1 MKARRFGSSFG
12 AHTSECFVSYRIVSN
27 ASRPNQQEVKA
38 ARVPNM
44 ANRSEVLSL
53 YRRCLRSM
61 MRIPDVDQ
69 RAVYR
74 VYVRDGFRSKAC
86 LEAGCKQASNAMT
99 DAKEQLDRM
108 NYYHSIRE
116 MKERQKLE
124 RKSDI
129 GSTGRS
135 SLGISEQSICS
146 QPTMKN
152 NRSTIEIDTSIS
164 NDRKDERYL
173 FVRQWLVKFIPHLH
187 EEDVAAYSNR
197 LINGG
202 FDCAESFRELHAKDL
217 DFMKVAHRRAV
228 VRALFS

>member
-1 MKARRFGSSFG
+1 MCIQRQS
-12 AHTSECFVSYRIVSN
+12 
-27 ASRPNQQEVKA
+27 NQQEVKA
-38 ARVPNM
+38 ASVPNM

-86 LEAGCKQASNAMT
+86 LEAGCKQATNAMT

-129 GSTGRS
+129 GSISTG
-135 SLGISEQSICS
+135 SLGISEQSNCS
-146 QPTMKN
+146 QTTMKN
-152 NRSTIEIDTSIS
+152 NNGTIESDDVSRS
-164 NDRKDERYL
+164 NARKDERYL
-173 FVRQWLVKFIPHLH
+173 FVREWLVKFIPHLH

-197 LINGG
+197 LINDG
-202 FDCAESFRELHAKDL
+202 FDCAESFRELHAEDL

>member
-1 MKARRFGSSFG
+1 
-12 AHTSECFVSYRIVSN
+12 
-27 ASRPNQQEVKA
+27 
-38 ARVPNM
+38 
-44 ANRSEVLSL
+44 
-53 YRRCLRSM
+53 M

-86 LEAGCKQASNAMT
+86 LEAGCKQATNAMT

-116 MKERQKLE
+116 MKERQKLG
-124 RKSDI
+124 RTSDI
-129 GSTGRS
+129 GSTG
-135 SLGISEQSICS
+135 SLGISEQSNCS
-146 QPTMKN
+146 QSTMKKDN
-152 NRSTIEIDTSIS
+152 GTIESDDSIS

-173 FVRQWLVKFIPHLH
+173 FVRDWLVRFIPQLH

-197 LINGG
+197 LINDG
-202 FDCAESFRELHAKDL
+202 FDCAESFRELHAEDL

>member
-1 MKARRFGSSFG
+1 
-12 AHTSECFVSYRIVSN
+12 
-27 ASRPNQQEVKA
+27 
-38 ARVPNM
+38 
-44 ANRSEVLSL
+44 
-53 YRRCLRSM
+53 M

-217 DFMKVAHRRAV
+217 NFMKVAHRRAV